1 MIGKRVQHMRLSK
14 GLSLTQL
21 AERAGVAKSYLSAIE
36 RDIQSNPSI
45 RFLEKIAV
53 VLHSSVDELLHEDK
67 EQADS
72 TLDNEWTDIVK
83 EAMKSGV
90 SKEEFL
96 EFLDFYKWKSDRP
109 KS

>member
-14 GLSLTQL
+14 GLSLTEL

-45 RFLEKIAV
+45 QFLEKIAA
-53 VLHSSVDELLHEDK
+53 VLHIPVDELLHEHK

-90 SKEEFL
+90 SKEDFR